1 MCAKRIVLNPREI
14 PNAMNISIRE
24 IPVTISEF
32 NIGMLLSPMQIVLGS
47 FFIEEIPIAAAVP
60 RIVAISADRKAIS
73 SVL

>member
-1 MCAKRIVLNPREI
+1 
-14 PNAMNISIRE
+14 
-24 IPVTISEF
+24 
-32 NIGMLLSPMQIVLGS
+32 MLLSPMQIVLGS